1 MRLGSGTA
9 GKTRVK
15 KKTYKQLAREQRHT
29 IETMRQAGSSQAQI
43 ARAIAVAP
51 STVSRELSRNSDA
64 GGYQWRRAQKR
75 CEQRR
80 RCSRK
85 ASKLTAEVVDFMLQQ
100 LDEGW
105 TPIQISLA
113 LGKEGVSARWFYRL
127 IERDRLVG
135 GRLFERLPFGRR
147 RHRRCKWR
155 RGGPI
160 PNRRDISER
169 PAAAN
174 KRSEFGHWEADL
186 IEGAGR
192 NSFVLSV
199 RERRSR
205 YFQMRRVPDKK
216 TDTVCPALID
226 LLEPFAASFKTLT
239 VDNGGE
245 FADHAAISQALGKQR
260 SVYFARPYRA
270 GDKGSLEQANGLVRR
285 VYPKGTDFNTVSTAQ
300 LAATA
305 ASINLRPLHV
315 LGGKYPANFI
325 DQLLGQKTV

>member
-15 KKTYKQLAREQRHT
+15 KRTYKQLAREQRHT
-29 IETMRQAGSSQAQI
+29 IQTMRQAGNSQVQI
-43 ARAIAVAP
+43 ARAIGKAP
-51 STVSRELSRNSDA
+51 STVSRELSRNGDTS
-64 GGYQWRRAQKR
+64 GYHWDCAQKR

-85 ASKLTAEVVDFMLQQ
+85 AGKLTAEAVEFMMERLG
-100 LDEGW
+100 EGW
-105 TPIQISLA
+105 TPIQVSLA

-127 IERDRLVG
+127 IELDRTVG
-135 GRLFERLPFGRR
+135 GRLFEQLPFGRR

-160 PNRRDISER
+160 PDRRDIAER
-169 PAAAN
+169 PAGAN
-174 KRSEFGHWEADL
+174 DRSEFGHWEADL

-192 NSFVLSV
+192 NSYILTM

-205 YFQMRRVPDKK
+205 YFQMRRVPNKQ
-216 TDTVCPALID
+216 TDTVTPALIN
-226 LLEPFAASFKTLT
+226 LLEPFAASYKTLS

-245 FADHAAISQALGKQR
+245 FADHAAISQALGRQR

-285 VYPKGTDFNTVSTAQ
+285 VYPKGTDFNAVSTAE

-305 ASINLRPLHV
+305 ASLNLRPLRV
-315 LGGKYPANFI
+315 LKGKYPADFI
-325 DQLLGQKTV
+325 DQLQGRKTA